1 MTEIKVPKKDWE
13 LLNQKVAQIDNEV
26 NGAHERIRNLI
37 DRVMNLEHYIGLRSH
52 SFDGGYIRQY
62 DFQQI
67 SKDLKKGE
75 RPQTLYRRKKSRGM

>member
-1 MTEIKVPKKDWE
+1 MTEIKVPKKNWE
-13 LLNQKVAQIDNEV
+13 LLNQKVAQIDKEV

-52 SFDGGYIRQY
+52 SFEGDYIRQY

-67 SKDLKKGE
+67 VKDLKKEE
-75 RPQTLYRRKKSRGM
+75 RPQTLYRRKKARGM

>member
-13 LLNQKVAQIDNEV
+13 LLNQKVAQIDIEV

-52 SFDGGYIRQY
+52 SFGGNYIRQY
-62 DFQQI
+62 DFHQI
-67 SKDLKKGE
+67 SKDLKKEE
-75 RPQTLYRRKKSRGM
+75 RPQTLYKRKKDRGT